1 MVESRIKKIKKRDGR
16 IVDFDQE
23 RITTAIFKAA
33 EAVGGHD
40 RDLAQYLSDIVLREL
55 DAKFDSAR
63 TPTVEEVQDAV
74 EKVLIDQG
82 HARTAK
88 AYILY
93 RQHRSELR
101 EFKKTIIGVDDDLKL
116 NINALKVLESRYLK
130 RDISR
135 DIIETPKGMF
145 RRVAHNIAQAELM
158 YGKNEADVKVV
169 EEKFYS
175 MMTELDFLP
184 NSPTLMNAGQEIQ
197 QLSACFVL
205 PVIDSMDG
213 IFDAIKYAAIVQKS
227 GGGTGF
233 SFSRLRQKGDVVK
246 STSGVASGPISF
258 MKVFNAAT
266 DVIKQGG
273 RRRGANMAV
282 LRVDHPDILEFIVC
296 KEKND
301 SLTNFNISVGLT
313 EKFMKAVEDGSD
325 YELYNPRSSTPVGKL
340 NASKVF
346 DLIVTMA
353 WKNGEPGMIFLDRL
367 NKDNPTPKIGEIE
380 CTNPCGEQPLLPFE
394 ACNLGSINLA
404 RMVKKHYDGRV
415 EVDWEKLR
423 TTVRDAIHFL
433 DNVVDMSKF
442 PLDKIADMVRANR
455 KIGLGVM
462 GFSDF
467 LVQLNIPYDS
477 DDAVATADDV
487 MKFINEESKKA
498 SSKIA
503 EERGVFPNWENSV
516 YAEQGIKMRNA
527 TVNTIAPTGSISIIA
542 GCSSGI
548 EPLFAICFIRNVL
561 DGTELF
567 ETNQFFESIAKER
580 GFYSEYLMRLIAKH
594 GTVQALEEIPADVR
608 RLFPIAHEIEPEW
621 HIRIQAAFQKH
632 VDNAVSKTINF
643 KNSATSEDVERA
655 YMLAYKLGCKGVTI
669 YRDKSRDEQVLNIGS
684 VDTKK
689 TEAQKQEKAA
699 NAETV
704 AALNKVASSQAAA
717 GMHQTQN
724 IESKTLPAKPLEK
737 TASFSSGVPAEYSGG
752 CVKCQI

>member
-1 MVESRIKKIKKRDGR
+1 MESSIRKIRKRDGR

-40 RDLAQYLSDIVLREL
+40 RELAIYLSDIVLKEL
-55 DAKFDSAR
+55 NSKHDAER
-63 TPTVEEVQDAV
+63 TPAVEDVQDLV
-74 EKVLIDQG
+74 ERVLIEQG

-88 AYILY
+88 AYIIY

-101 EFKKTIIGVDDDLKL
+101 EFKRTIIGVEDDLKL

-130 RDISR
+130 RDGERRIV
-135 DIIETPKGMF
+135 ETPKGMF
-145 RRVAHNIAQAELM
+145 RRVAKNIASADAL
-158 YGKNEADVKVV
+158 YGKSEAEVKQT

-175 MMTELDFLP
+175 MMVNLDFLP

-233 SFSRLRQKGDVVK
+233 SFSRLRPKGDVVK

-313 EKFMKAVEDGSD
+313 EAFMRSVETGED
-325 YELYNPRSSTPVGKL
+325 YDLISPRAKTPCGKL
-340 NASKVF
+340 NARKVF

-353 WKNGEPGMIFLDRL
+353 WKNGEPGIIFLDRL
-367 NKDNPTPKIGEIE
+367 NNDNPTPKIGEIE

-404 RMVKKHYDGRV
+404 KMAKRYDDGRS
-415 EVDWEKLR
+415 EVNWEKLR
-423 TTVRDAIHFL
+423 ETVYNSIHFL

-442 PLDKIADMVRANR
+442 PLEKIAEMVRGNR
-455 KIGLGVM
+455 KVGLGVM

-467 LVQLNIPYDS
+467 LIQLGIPYGS
-477 DDAVATADDV
+477 DDAVATAEEV
-487 MKFINEESKKA
+487 MKFISEESKKA
-498 SSKIA
+498 SSRIA
-503 EERGVFPNWENSV
+503 GERGVFPNWENSI

-527 TVNTIAPTGSISIIA
+527 TINTIAPTGTISIIA

-567 ETNQFFESIAKER
+567 ETNPIFDKISKER
-580 GFYSEYLMRLIAKH
+580 GFHSEYLMRLIAKQ
-594 GTVQALEEIPADVR
+594 GSVQSFEEIPADVR
-608 RLFPIAHEIEPEW
+608 RLFTIAHEIDPEW

-643 KNSATSEDVERA
+643 HNSATTQDVEKA
-655 YMLAYKLGCKGVTI
+655 YLLAYKLGCKGMTI

-684 VDTKK
+684 V
-689 TEAQKQEKAA
+689 ERKQEEKKQVKEGP
-699 NAETV
+699 NIETL
-704 AALNKVASSQAAA
+704 AALNKAAASTAQQAASTSGASTA
-717 GMHQTQN
+717 GN
-724 IESKTLPAKPLEK
+724 LKIS
-737 TASFSSGVPAEYSGG
+737 AEYSGG
-752 CVKCQI
+752 CVKCSL